1 MVMQLRIGMDMGLV
15 LCKGII
21 CSLVTVFFI
30 MPGLLLAF
38 SDKIDKTTHRSFV
51 PSIEKWCKVVIKLKN
66 IVPYIFIAIIA
77 VGAVLSSM
85 SNYAFDA
92 TAEQLKKPT
101 ENSIAKRKVDEIFGT
116 DHQLAVI
123 VPSGDYDREAK
134 VISLVEENPSIIRLW
149 VLQIRSLM
157 MTTYLP
163 KKSTQEKLQSL

>member
-1 MVMQLRIGMDMGLV
+1 MYL
-15 LCKGII
+15 
-21 CSLVTVFFI
+21 T
-30 MPGLLLAF
+30 
-38 SDKIDKTTHRSFV
+38 
-51 PSIEKWCKVVIKLKN
+51 
-66 IVPYIFIAIIA
+66 YFIAIIA

-134 VISLVEENPSIIRLW
+134 LYRLSRKIRA
-149 VLQIRSLM
+149 
-157 MTTYLP
+157 
-163 KKSTQEKLQSL
+163 